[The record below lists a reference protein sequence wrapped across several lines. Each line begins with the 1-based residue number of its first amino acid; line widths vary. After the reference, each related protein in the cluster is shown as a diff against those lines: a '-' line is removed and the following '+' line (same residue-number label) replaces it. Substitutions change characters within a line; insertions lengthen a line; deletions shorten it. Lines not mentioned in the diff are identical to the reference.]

1 MEDSTRLATIEA
13 LSLELDAYHELF
25 VALWKVGAPTF
36 TDKVKT
42 ASIVFSHTGKP
53 IKFLFNRD
61 FWDQLSTY
69 DRKFVLCHE
78 MLHVVLNHG
87 YRSTDLLLSEV
98 ANIAADITINHMLVN
113 RFGFMRELITNWESL
128 CWVDT
133 VFTGK
138 AASCTDTNLT
148 MEEYYEKL
156 VSTPDLTAMKLVDEH
171 RFSPNSA
178 GATNE
183 ALKNSKAVTEVD
195 AWLQAQGAEFL
206 KDLKSRLGNEVASR
220 ATADQ
225 MSRGIKAFAKP
236 LSIPK
241 VKWETVI
248 KSKLNG
254 LSGSSTAREWIRTD
268 RRLETFSDLLLP
280 GEYEVPKHR
289 HLKYNC
295 IFFIDASG
303 SMWDE
308 TDRMVALVK
317 SLPQSKFAA
326 QICSFDCE
334 VYPLDS
340 AMSEIFGGGGTSF
353 EILETYLQNL
363 VADGNSYPDVVFVL
377 TDGYGDDVFP
387 MFPERWTWLLTCD
400 YDTHVPSKSQ
410 KIQLANFV

>member
-113 RFGFMRELITNWESL
+113 RFGFIRELITDWESL

-148 MEEYYEKL
+148 MEEYYDKL
-156 VSTPDLTAMKLVDEH
+156 VSTPDLIAMKLVDEH
-171 RFSPNSA
+171 RFSPNLG
-178 GATNE
+178 GASNE
-183 ALKNSKAVTEVD
+183 ALNGKKAVTEVD

-206 KDLKSRLGNEVASR
+206 RDLKSRLGNEVASR
-220 ATADQ
+220 ATANQ
-225 MSRGIKAFAKP
+225 VNRGIQAFTMP
-236 LSIPK
+236 PCIPK
-241 VKWETVI
+241 VNWETAI
-248 KSKLNG
+248 KNKLKG
-254 LSGSSTAREWIRTD
+254 LCGSTTIREWKRTD

-280 GEYEVPKHR
+280 GESEVPKHR
-289 HLKYNC
+289 HLKYSC

-340 AMSEIFGGGGTSF
+340 TMSEIFGGGGTSF

-363 VADGNSYPDVVFVL
+363 VAAGNSYPDIVFVL